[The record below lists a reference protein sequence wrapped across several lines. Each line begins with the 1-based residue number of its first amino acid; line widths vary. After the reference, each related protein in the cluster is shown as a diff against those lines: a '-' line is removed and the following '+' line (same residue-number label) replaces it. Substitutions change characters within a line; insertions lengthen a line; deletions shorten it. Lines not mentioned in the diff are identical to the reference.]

1 MAKNTAP
8 RIRNPPRKL
17 TARARRFAHEYP
29 IDLNGAKAAERAGYS
44 KRSAKVTASRLLT
57 NADVL
62 KIIEQQTD
70 RHIRRVDLRAEDV
83 LRRIMLMAGGDIRR
97 LVTTTGKLRPLQD
110 LEDDVE
116 VLIAGMKIS
125 EDGVTEVKITD
136 RLKALALLAQHFD
149 LLKSKLDVHH
159 TGTVGL
165 LEEETL
171 RHMSDENLAKLKAHT
186 DAVFELMGAS

>member
-57 NADVL
+57 NTDVS
-62 KIIEQQTD
+62 KIIEQQAD

-83 LRRIMLMAGGDIRR
+83 LRSIMQMASGDIPSKTSK
-97 LVTTTGKLRPLQD
+97 TTTD
-110 LEDDVE
+110 AV
-116 VLIAGMKIS
+116 
-125 EDGVTEVKITD
+125 VTEVEITD
-136 RLKALALLAQHFD
+136 RLKALGLLAQHFD
-149 LLKSKLDVHH
+149 LLKSKIDMHH
-159 TGTVGL
+159 TGTVGVL
-165 LEEETL
+165 QEETL
-171 RHMSDENLAKLKAHT
+171 RHMSDENLAKVKFHT
-186 DAVFELMGAS
+186 DAVFELMGD